1 MAAFHAKYKGQCTQC
16 GRWHI
21 APGDLIIPHPEGGYA
36 KPSCMMQAGVES
48 RRDINQAKKRTA
60 KQIRDLTMNTAA
72 VQPQTPRIFSPSEKI
87 AKEVAMLAKMPR
99 EPLHPGGIEDFR

>member
-48 RRDINQAKKRTA
+48 RRDVNQAKKRTA
-60 KQIRDLTMNTAA
+60 KQIRDLTQNITAIKTE
-72 VQPQTPRIFSPSEKI
+72 QPRRSYSDES
-87 AKEVAMLAKMPR
+87 VARQRALFKYQPP
-99 EPLHPGGIEDFR
+99 EPLHPGGIEVFY